1 MEGRGFSYGSAP
13 VYTSRRPIWFG
24 PDGKWQ
30 PHSKDDEGNCCVES
44 DQLSEYISKFITQ
57 ETSDFLLQVLKQ
69 APK

>member
-1 MEGRGFSYGSAP
+1 MDGRGFSYGSDQLH
-13 VYTSRRPIWFG
+13 TSRRPIWFG

-44 DQLSEYISKFITQ
+44 DQLNQYILKFIEQ
-57 ETSDFLLQVLKQ
+57 ETTDFILQIVKN